1 MYRNLPPLSALR
13 AFEAAARHLSFTK
26 AAEELGVTPA
36 AVSHQIKGLEDYLG
50 VVLFRRLT
58 RALRLT
64 EAAQGALPTLREGFA
79 KLAEASDRLRAP
91 ADSGV
96 LTVSVGPSMAA
107 KWLVPRLE
115 SFRVAHPELDL
126 RLDANDTVVDLNR
139 GEVDVG
145 LRYGRGQYPGMRA
158 DCLFDDRFFP
168 VCAPALM
175 DGPHPLRVPADL
187 RHHTLLHLDWRM
199 EDPTAP
205 SWRMWLLAAGVED
218 IDAAKGPRYNVES
231 VLVQAAMSGQ
241 GLALASHALV
251 QDDLADGRLVKPF
264 ELSVTDQGGFC
275 YYVVSTRARAEEPKI
290 AAFRDWVLT
299 EAARFESG
307 RPSAPAEVPAG

>member
-36 AVSHQIKGLEDYLG
+36 AVSHQIKGLEDFLG
-50 VVLFRRLT
+50 VILFRRLT

-91 ADSGV
+91 ADSTV

-115 SFRVAHPELDL
+115 GFRRVRPDLDL
-126 RLDANDTVVDLNR
+126 RLDANDALVDLSR
-139 GEVDVG
+139 GEVDVA
-145 LRYGRGQYPGMRA
+145 LRYGRGDYPGLRA
-158 DCLFDDRFFP
+158 DCLFDERFFP

-175 DGPHPLRVPADL
+175 DGPHPLRAPADL

-205 SWRMWLLAAGVED
+205 NWRMWLLAAGVECL
-218 IDAAKGPRYNVES
+218 DAAKGPRYNVES
-231 VLVQAAMSGQ
+231 VLMQAAISGQ
-241 GLALASHALV
+241 GVALASHALV
-251 QDDLADGRLVKPF
+251 QDDLTDGRLVKPF
-264 ELSVTDQGGFC
+264 ELSVTDQGGFR
-275 YYVVSTRARAEEPKI
+275 YYVVSTRARAKEPKI
-290 AAFRDWVLT
+290 AAFRDWVLA
-299 EAARFESG
+299 EAVRFESD
-307 RPSAPAEVPAG
+307 RTEPATPAA